1 METGSRAARAAWLM
15 LLGAAGVPATLLWD
29 FSWESTIGVE
39 RFFAPP
45 HSATYLAL
53 ALATCAA
60 LATLVDTTRSRAAGV
75 RLGPWRAPL
84 GVWLVLW
91 GALAFVTSVLFDR
104 WWQAGYGLAA
114 GIWHPPQILK
124 ALAFFAVT
132 LGVWLCWLPRQATT
146 SGALAF
152 SVAGGIVLSLISVVT
167 LPSSFANL
175 QHSAFFFQL
184 GCAAYPVVIV
194 ALALAGRL
202 RFAAS
207 TGALAALLLQ
217 LALVWILPLV
227 AGAPEVGP
235 IYNPRDHLLPPPF
248 PLLLVLPALAMD
260 VLLHVLPGRGGRAAS
275 GSQALEAGL
284 AFSAIFVLAQWLF
297 AGFLLTPSADGWLFA
312 GGGRHWPF
320 FLRIDPSAR
329 AAFWHTADDELSLA
343 RAALVALLA
352 VLSTGAGLWLG
363 ARLKRVRR

>member
-1 METGSRAARAAWLM
+1 MTIGDRAAWLM
-15 LLGAAGVPATLLWD
+15 LLGAAGIPAALVWD

-45 HSATYLAL
+45 HSATYLAI
-53 ALATCAA
+53 ALATSGA
-60 LATLVDTTRSRAAGV
+60 LVLLSDATRTRAAGV

-84 GVWLVLW
+84 GAWLVLW

-104 WWQAGYGLAA
+104 WWQSGYGLAA

-124 ALAFFAVT
+124 AIAFFAVT
-132 LGVWLCWLPRQATT
+132 LGVWLCWLPRQART

-152 SVAGGIVLSLISVVT
+152 AVSGGIVLALISVVT
-167 LPSSFANL
+167 LPASFANL

-184 GCAAYPVVIV
+184 GCATYPVVLV
-194 ALALAGRL
+194 ALATAGRL

-227 AGAPEVGP
+227 PGAPEVGP

-248 PLLLVLPALAMD
+248 PLLLVLPALALD
-260 VLLHVLPGRGGRAAS
+260 ALLRVFPGRGERSLGLPR
-275 GSQALEAGL
+275 ALEAGL
-284 AFSAIFVLAQWLF
+284 SFSAIFVLAQWVF
-297 AGFLLTPSADGWLFA
+297 AGFLLTASADGWFFA

-329 AAFWHTADDELSLA
+329 AAFWHAPADELTLA
-343 RAALVALLA
+343 RAALVALLG
-352 VLSTGAGLWLG
+352 VLAASAGLLLGAGM
-363 ARLKRVRR
+363 KRVRR